1 MDNGCSVFP
10 AAQPN
15 NLYSLLYLLE
25 LKNLSRET
33 DYILVQT
40 AGLQHEHAL
49 LLIFSSLKSV
59 LMTHMG
65 HGWRQ
70 SVGETDVEEFNIS
83 DNFN

>member
-10 AAQPN
+10 AAQSN

-40 AGLQHEHAL
+40 AGLQHAL
-49 LLIFSSLKSV
+49 LLIFSFLKSV

-70 SVGETDVEEFNIS
+70 SVGETDVQEFNIS